1 MESGLLH
8 LHNLLRWIILILL
21 VWNIIRHVTSRRE
34 LFGRKDVSLGKWLLY
49 SAHLMLLIGLTQYF
63 TRDNGFK
70 LFQTYGSEVMSN
82 SVYRYWAVEH
92 ITGMIIA
99 VILITIAY
107 GTRKKSIMTDQR
119 KHKRALTYYVI
130 ALLIILVNMP
140 WPFRMNGI
148 ARGLF
153 PGME

>member
-1 MESGLLH
+1 
-8 LHNLLRWIILILL
+8 
-21 VWNIIRHVTSRRE
+21 
-34 LFGRKDVSLGKWLLY
+34 
-49 SAHLMLLIGLTQYF
+49 
-63 TRDNGFK
+63 
-70 LFQTYGSEVMSN
+70 
-82 SVYRYWAVEH
+82 
-92 ITGMIIA
+92 
-99 VILITIAY
+99 
-107 GTRKKSIMTDQR
+107 MTDQR